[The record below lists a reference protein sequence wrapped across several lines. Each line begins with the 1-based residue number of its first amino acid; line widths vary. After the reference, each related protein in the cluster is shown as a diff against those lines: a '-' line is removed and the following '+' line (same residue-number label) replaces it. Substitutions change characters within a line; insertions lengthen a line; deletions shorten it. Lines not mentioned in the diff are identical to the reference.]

1 MIDPDNLIDTHDVAN
16 LLGLS
21 SPRAVSVYR
30 HLPIAT
36 PSPGSDPSI
45 HGVRFQK
52 GESTGVGEGQPP
64 QILGRFKPPRR
75 RSSM

>member
-30 HLPIAT
+30 SRYDDFPT
-36 PSPGSDPSI
+36 PLINRG
-45 HGVRFQK
+45 
-52 GESTGVGEGQPP
+52 TGRCLLWLRGDVEAWA
-64 QILGRFKPPRR
+64 RDRA
-75 RSSM
+75 